1 MLLGS
6 RQTLLG
12 EAFDYAINI
21 CHIPGQEFMEIF
33 TASTLCRRLEN
44 GEIIGQ
50 SGIELVLNV
59 LREITE
65 KEWPKTTETRSE
77 NSSAYWMGW
86 VLGAYQQRSGR
97 TFQEIFQA
105 IPYKDL
111 ESMYF
116 MLHEADISKFID
128 IAEKRIKN
136 HFPETRLK
144 YQRLFSKY
152 TQQELAHASGVS
164 LRSIQMYEQR
174 HKNINKASA
183 ETLYRLARSLHCHME
198 DLLEKEIDET
208 NE

>member
-33 TASTLCRRLEN
+33 AASTLCRRLEN
-44 GEIIGQ
+44 REIIGQ

-59 LREITE
+59 LREITG

-86 VLGAYQQRSGR
+86 GLGAYQQQSGR

-111 ESMYF
+111 ERMYF

-128 IAEKRIKN
+128 IAEKRVKS

-152 TQQELAHASGVS
+152 TQQELAHTSGVS

-183 ETLYRLARSLHCHME
+183 ETLYRLAKSLHCHME
-198 DLLEKEIDET
+198 DLLEKEIGKT

>member
-1 MLLGS
+1 
-6 RQTLLG
+6 
-12 EAFDYAINI
+12 
-21 CHIPGQEFMEIF
+21 MEIF

-59 LREITE
+59 LREITG

>member
-1 MLLGS
+1 MILGS

-12 EAFDYAINI
+12 EAFDYAINV

-59 LREITE
+59 LREITG
-65 KEWPKTTETRSE
+65 KEWSETTETRSE

-86 VLGAYQQRSGR
+86 VLSAYQQQSGR

-128 IAEKRIKN
+128 IAKKRVKI

-174 HKNINKASA
+174 RKNINKASA
-183 ETLYRLARSLHCHME
+183 ETLYRLAKSLHCHME
-198 DLLEKEIDET
+198 DLLEKEIGET

>member
-33 TASTLCRRLEN
+33 ATSTLCRRLEN

-59 LREITE
+59 LREITG
-65 KEWPKTTETRSE
+65 KEWSKTTETRCE
-77 NSSAYWMGW
+77 NSPAYWMGW
-86 VLGAYQQRSGR
+86 VLGAYQQQSGR

-111 ESMYF
+111 ERMYF

-128 IAEKRIKN
+128 VAEKRVKI

-183 ETLYRLARSLHCHME
+183 ETLYRLAKSLHCHME
-198 DLLEKEIDET
+198 DLLEKEIGET